1 MLLFK
6 SSLQLVIKSYVWS
19 KLYRSSNPTFVFI
32 RLRKGENPYRKEAHE
47 RLHQRKRTKVE
58 REKPEAG
65 GRVGVMKIRF
75 KKTVPSNT
83 EGDKNVDSSRPQ
95 FQLPEVAGRS
105 SDGAGPSATGGSPA
119 PGRSGRQDDS
129 TAKIGAEKE
138 SKQNPVRTPPPIPRA
153 MLEANEADFMLDD
166 LEVSLPSNL
175 ETGLSIQTS
184 GALGQS
190 GEMTGQDGQQGL
202 HLEHEMLD
210 LSPTG
215 RGLQR
220 FSEGYDLSIDGT
232 SNSLLSLDV
241 SWLHNT

>member
-1 MLLFK
+1 M
-6 SSLQLVIKSYVWS
+6 
-19 KLYRSSNPTFVFI
+19 YRSFNPKFAFI
-32 RLRKGENPYRKEAHE
+32 RLRKGENPYGKEAHE

-58 REKPEAG
+58 REKPKAG

-75 KKTVPSNT
+75 KKTVLSNP

-95 FQLPEVAGRS
+95 LQQLQRTEVAVRS
-105 SDGAGPSATGGSPA
+105 SDGAGPSATGGTLGPERFVRLNDA
-119 PGRSGRQDDS
+119 
-129 TAKIGAEKE
+129 TAKVGAEKE
-138 SKQNPVRTPPPIPRA
+138 SKPKPVWTPPPIPRA

-184 GALGQS
+184 GTLGQS
-190 GEMTGQDGQQGL
+190 GEMIGQDGQRGL

>member
-1 MLLFK
+1 
-6 SSLQLVIKSYVWS
+6 
-19 KLYRSSNPTFVFI
+19 
-32 RLRKGENPYRKEAHE
+32 
-47 RLHQRKRTKVE
+47 
-58 REKPEAG
+58 
-65 GRVGVMKIRF
+65 
-75 KKTVPSNT
+75 
-83 EGDKNVDSSRPQ
+83 
-95 FQLPEVAGRS
+95 
-105 SDGAGPSATGGSPA
+105 
-119 PGRSGRQDDS
+119 
-129 TAKIGAEKE
+129 
-138 SKQNPVRTPPPIPRA
+138 